1 MIRFKSLSSGSCGN
15 CYYLD
20 ICSEEGQSEAAVIID
35 AGVSLRRLRQEL
47 VRDALSADRVC
58 AILVTH
64 DHMDHIRALGSWC
77 KHLKTPVWATGTLHR
92 ALAHNRLVVPWIH
105 ACRRVLAG
113 DGWTEIVPGRIKVR
127 PFVVPHDATQT
138 VGYAVL
144 LDAYKY
150 VIMTDIGQMTAEA
163 LSYARHA
170 DTVVVESNYDPDMLD
185 KGPYPYELK
194 VRIRSGNGHLSTPQ
208 CAEAIRMFNHD
219 GLRNVFLCHLSE
231 HNNTPELALA
241 SARTVLDGV
250 SPRLVALPRDTPS
263 PLFHI

>member
-127 PFVVPHDATQT
+127 PFVVPHDASQT

-144 LDAYKY
+144 LDAYKF

-194 VRIRSGNGHLSTPQ
+194 VRIRSGNGHLSNPQ
-208 CAEAIRMFNHD
+208 CAEAIRMFKHE